1 LEYYKDKKEEFNY
14 YQTLNIDITMVN
26 GYVGDPKITEKRE
39 TYSSFFEIKT
49 KYNSRLKI
57 ELLICR
63 RKTNLNAAWENNDIT
78 ESIKNILTDSLEQFS
93 MSEMYYG
100 GKHMALEEM
109 IKNIIAT
116 YDNETRWVKF
126 HPQIPEDVER
136 KWNELSNERIES
148 LKKIIL
154 LDKKLKSNEN
164 LSKEMKK
171 EIEKNIIKLEENIK
185 LIKQREAEA
194 RKV

>member
-1 LEYYKDKKEEFNY
+1 
-14 YQTLNIDITMVN
+14 
-26 GYVGDPKITEKRE
+26 
-39 TYSSFFEIKT
+39 
-49 KYNSRLKI
+49 
-57 ELLICR
+57 
-63 RKTNLNAAWENNDIT
+63 
-78 ESIKNILTDSLEQFS
+78 
-93 MSEMYYG
+93 MYYG

-126 HPQIPEDVER
+126 HPQIPEDVRR